1 MKKRGMKKSKKRSRR
16 RREAETKS
24 RKKRRS
30 RNNKKKNYQIVN
42 DKFKAINN
50 ELSSLIFLENMI
62 TSAHI

>member
-24 RKKRRS
+24 RKKRS

>member
-16 RREAETKS
+16 REAETKS
-24 RKKRRS
+24 RKKRS